1 VRKLLFDP
9 RPKTSRSDLYDFEEE
24 LERLSHALS
33 EPMVLVSG
41 LRRTGKT
48 SLVLTALNESGLP
61 HVYVDLREGFTSSRE
76 LYVLL
81 SRSLSDFVEHASRW
95 GRAREVLLRALSRVR
110 GVSVMGLQVSVSW
123 SPRERPL
130 LGELFAAL
138 DELGERLGGR
148 IVVVFDEFQR
158 SRGSVG
164 VALHSAIAHSYDFHR
179 NLSFVLTGSEMGVL
193 YGILR
198 NPENPLYGRAYVEI
212 RTRKLSR
219 EEALDFL
226 ERGFAEAGVRVSA
239 SEVERAVEELDG
251 IIGWLAYYGYLRV
264 GGRGDLE
271 RVVEE
276 AVELARS
283 ELESFLATRVSR
295 RYRLVLKLLAQG
307 VREWGR
313 LKRALED
320 AEGRELSDRV
330 LHEILHQLRSHS
342 IIDEENNFTD
352 PVVRRAAL
360 QL

>member
-1 VRKLLFDP
+1 MLFDP
-9 RPKTSRSDLYDFEEE
+9 RPKARREDLYDFDAE
-24 LERLSHALS
+24 LEKLLRALG

-61 HVYVDLREGFTSSRE
+61 YVYVDLREGFTSTRE
-76 LYVLL
+76 LYALL
-81 SRSLSDFVEHASRW
+81 SRSLSEFAERASRW
-95 GRAREVLLRALSRVR
+95 RRAGELLLKLLSRVR
-110 GVSVMGLQVSVSW
+110 GVSVMGFQVSVSW

-130 LGELFAAL
+130 VSELFAAL
-138 DELGERLGGR
+138 DELGERLGSK
-148 IVVVFDEFQR
+148 VVVVLDEFQR

-164 VALHSAIAHSYDFHR
+164 AALHSAVAHSYDFHE
-179 NLSFVLTGSEMGVL
+179 NLSFVLTGSEMGLL

-198 NPENPLYGRAYVEI
+198 NPENPLYGRAYVEV

-219 EEALDFL
+219 EESVDFL
-226 ERGFAEAGVRVSA
+226 ERGFAELGV
-239 SEVERAVEELDG
+239 EVGRGELERAAEELG
-251 IIGWLAYYGYLRV
+251 GVIGWLTYYGYLRAS
-264 GGRGDLE
+264 GRGDLE

-283 ELESFLATRVSR
+283 ELENFLATRVSR
-295 RYRLVLKLLAQG
+295 RYRLALKLLAQG
-307 VREWGR
+307 VKEWGR

-342 IIDEENNFTD
+342 IVDEENNFTD
-352 PVVRRAAL
+352 PIVRRAAL

>member
-1 VRKLLFDP
+1 MLFDP

-24 LERLSHALS
+24 LGRLMRALG
-33 EPMVLVSG
+33 EPMVLVLG

-48 SLVLTALNESGLP
+48 SLVLTALNESNLP
-61 HVYVDLREGFTSSRE
+61 YVYVDLREGFTSSRE
-76 LYVLL
+76 LYTLL
-81 SRSLSDFVEHASRW
+81 SRSLSDFAERASRW
-95 GRAREVLLRALSRVR
+95 RAARDLLLKLLSRVR
-110 GVSVMGLQVSVSW
+110 GVSVAGVQVSVSW

-130 LGELFAAL
+130 LSELFAAL
-138 DELGERLGGR
+138 DELGERLGEKVA
-148 IVVVFDEFQR
+148 IVFDEFQR

-164 VALHSAIAHSYDFHR
+164 TALHSAVAHSYDFHG

-198 NPENPLYGRAYVEI
+198 NPENPLYGRAYVEV
-212 RTRKLSR
+212 RTRRLSR

-226 ERGFAEAGVRVSA
+226 ERGFAEVGVEVDRG
-239 SEVERAVEELDG
+239 EVERAVEELDG
-251 IIGWLAYYGYLRV
+251 IIGWLTYYGYLRA

-283 ELESFLATRVSR
+283 ELENFLATRVSR

-330 LHEILHQLRSHS
+330 LHEILHQLRNHS
-342 IIDEENNFTD
+342 ILDEENNFTD

-360 QL
+360 RL